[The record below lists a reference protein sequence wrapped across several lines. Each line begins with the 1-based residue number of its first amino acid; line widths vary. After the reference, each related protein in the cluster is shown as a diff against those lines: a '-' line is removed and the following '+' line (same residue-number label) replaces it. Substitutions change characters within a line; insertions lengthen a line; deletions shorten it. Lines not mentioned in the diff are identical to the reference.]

1 MCNSLMHLPNGLLMS
16 RVIRAGDEREIF
28 DHRKLLMIDIKNESV
43 CDSIECNDLD
53 FYIII
58 RKQADANWV
67 LQYPE
72 LKDNQICL
80 SKCYKLSIYGVQ
92 YNTVSITVP

>member
-1 MCNSLMHLPNGLLMS
+1 MK
-16 RVIRAGDEREIF
+16 VYAI
-28 DHRKLLMIDIKNESV
+28 V
-43 CDSIECNDLD
+43 CNDLD

-72 LKDNQICL
+72 RKDNQICL
-80 SKCYKLSIYGVQ
+80 SKYNKLSIYCVQ